1 MQEESRKRIY
11 DPKLYGR
18 VYLASLQDKRVQSL
32 SNAAFR
38 AYIAITASAVGNDE
52 SDAYTAHLLDLLGW
66 SDGYLRAAV
75 RELVAAG
82 LIERQVNRAS
92 FGSDGHHPNRWL
104 LLGVRAGKWAPP
116 KTGEEGGAQCTGRLS
131 TGEGGEL
138 STGTQDPAENLF
150 SGSTHSTPAD
160 KSAAAVALVSEW
172 LLVQKINRK
181 PFVSEVAFA
190 RKVLTSYETKD
201 EAYQAIRQG
210 MLLLENRGLLSKTLT
225 FNGLKLVLGGGE

>member
-11 DPKLYGR
+11 DPGLYGR

-38 AYIAITASAVGNDE
+38 AYIAITASAVGKEE

-82 LIERQVNRAS
+82 LIERQVNRAA

-104 LLGVRAGKWAPP
+104 LLGVRSGKWAP
-116 KTGEEGGAQCTGRLS
+116 KTGEEGGTQCTGRLC
-131 TGEGGEL
+131 TGGPGDL
-138 STGTQDPAENLF
+138 STATHDPFPKSSTE
-150 SGSTHSTPAD
+150 STHTEPKD
-160 KSAAAVALVSEW
+160 KPAAAVTLVTEW
-172 LLVQKINRK
+172 LLVQKISRK
-181 PFVSEVAFA
+181 PFVSEVIFA
-190 RKVLTSYETKD
+190 RKVLASYETTE
-201 EAYQAIRQG
+201 EAYQAVRQG
-210 MLLLENRGLLSKTLT
+210 MLLLTNRGLLSKTLT